1 MEYVDLKKID
11 VSLLLELM
19 NENFENARYIALRL
33 EGYNDE
39 KISVSE
45 KNGSEIAK
53 EVAEAPEVMKLRMDT
68 LKKVLQFED
77 PTIFCRFSEQ
87 TRNKKEIYSIALK
100 RMPELKVY
108 VTYRI
113 GVMNEASGL
122 TTQVNNLVDYFDSR
136 YTIVAAG
143 TGIDQE
149 GIITGNIE
157 YDQETYNDEESVI

>member
-19 NENFENARYIALRL
+19 NESFENARYIALRL

-53 EVAEAPEVMKLRMDT
+53 EVAEVPEVMKLRMDT

-100 RMPELKVY
+100 RMPELRVY
-108 VTYRI
+108 V
-113 GVMNEASGL
+113 N
-122 TTQVNNLVDYFDSR
+122 Q
-136 YTIVAAG
+136 
-143 TGIDQE
+143 
-149 GIITGNIE
+149 
-157 YDQETYNDEESVI
+157 